1 MTLVLIVDDDPA
13 ELRTLQREFK
23 RLRPDLALVT
33 CGDGAEAIELM
44 RGRAFDLVLT
54 ELRMPKL
61 DGFELLGW
69 MNEHCADVVAFTMS
83 EAGDA
88 DDGARCAA
96 LGALEHFAK
105 PLDAKQVLSRLSD
118 TFAQSVRGHVQNVS
132 LASMLQ
138 LLEMERKTCTLTV
151 TCDDRKG
158 HLVLQSGRLVA
169 ARHGALEGEAAAIA
183 VIAWPSSSITI
194 SRQSASLQGA
204 VNEPLGF
211 IVMEAMRV
219 QDEAMR
225 QLPASGAPNGSVWPL
240 QRRTFRPSAY
250 PSERPGESAYL
261 NGADLGTPNGA
272 RAIAIVETA
281 TGNVLRSATRA
292 DCPVGE
298 LARLASHLLQQEA
311 ATLRLCA
318 SGEGVEELVLSTSSR
333 CDVIRPLGES
343 EFALLVFAPE
353 ETNLVMA
360 RIELE
365 QLIAAHVSA
374 RRSA

>member
-23 RLRPDLALVT
+23 RLRPDIALAT
-33 CGDGAEAIELM
+33 CGDGAEAVELM
-44 RGRAFDLVLT
+44 RGRAVDLVLT

-61 DGFELLGW
+61 DGFELLAW

-83 EAGDA
+83 EPGDG
-88 DDGARCAA
+88 DDDSARCAE
-96 LGALEHFAK
+96 LGAVEHFAK
-105 PLDAKQVLSRLSD
+105 PIDAKVVLSRLSD

-151 TCDDRKG
+151 TCDDKKG

-169 ARHGALEGEAAAIA
+169 ARHGSLEGEAAAIA

-194 SRQSASLQGA
+194 SRQLATLQGA

-219 QDEAMR
+219 QDEATR
-225 QLPASGAPNGSVWPL
+225 QLPGSVAPNASVWPL

-250 PSERPGESAYL
+250 PSERPG
-261 NGADLGTPNGA
+261 
-272 RAIAIVETA
+272 
-281 TGNVLRSATRA
+281 
-292 DCPVGE
+292 
-298 LARLASHLLQQEA
+298 
-311 ATLRLCA
+311 
-318 SGEGVEELVLSTSSR
+318 
-333 CDVIRPLGES
+333 
-343 EFALLVFAPE
+343 
-353 ETNLVMA
+353 
-360 RIELE
+360 
-365 QLIAAHVSA
+365 
-374 RRSA
+374 